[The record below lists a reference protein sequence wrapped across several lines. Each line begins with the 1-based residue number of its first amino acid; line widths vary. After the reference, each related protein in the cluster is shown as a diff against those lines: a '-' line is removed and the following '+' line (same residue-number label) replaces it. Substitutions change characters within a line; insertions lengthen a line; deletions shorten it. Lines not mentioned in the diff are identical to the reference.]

1 MDAQQFL
8 AEFGHIANAP
18 GGISQLRQMIYQL
31 AITGKLTN
39 QLPSDGDAGQLMA
52 DISAHRLYLIA
63 KRQFKRTPKMES
75 KAIEIPSSIDI
86 PPTWR
91 WTRLLDLGEISP
103 KNEAID
109 EMET

>member
-8 AEFGHIANAP
+8 AEFGHIVNAP

-31 AITGKLTN
+31 AITGKLTV
-39 QLPSDGDAGQLMA
+39 QLSSDGDASQLLA
-52 DISAHRLYLIA
+52 DISTHRERLIA
-63 KRQFKRTPKMES
+63 KRQYKRMPKLES
-75 KAIEIPSSIDI
+75 KAIEIPSSIDL

-103 KNEAID
+103 KNEAED
-109 EMET
+109 ER